1 VIGGKPDGSIMTA
14 NPKRRAAGILLHPTS
29 LPGRYGIGDLGPA
42 AHAWLETLARAKQSW
57 WQILPLGPTGYADSP
72 YQSYSAFAGNPNL
85 ISPDL
90 LVQDGLV
97 SSSDLNDVHFGP
109 GKVDFENVNKFKD
122 WLLGRTWQ
130 AFRGGAAAHL
140 RGPFD
145 RFRKDEAAWL
155 DDYALFMA
163 IKAAQGEHSWQQ
175 WPEPLRC
182 REPAAIDRARREL
195 ADAVD
200 AQRFR
205 QFLFFREWNELREH
219 ARRLG
224 IRLFGDAPIFV
235 AGDSA
240 DVWANPHLFLLDKDL
255 KPKVVAGVPPDY
267 FSATGQLWGNPLY
280 DWARMKAEGYA
291 WWIARI
297 RANLRQVDLV
307 RLDHF
312 RGFEAAWHIPAT
324 AKTAQTGEWVKGPG
338 ADLLAALKKA
348 LDGLPLVAEDLGLIS
363 KEVHALRDQFELPGM
378 YILQFAF
385 GGAVEFR
392 FLPHNHVRNAVVYT
406 GTHDNDTTLG
416 WWRTIMES
424 ERQFLRKYD
433 PHVDEDPVQHLIRTA
448 WASVA
453 DFAIVSMQDVLAL
466 GSEARMN
473 VPGTVGG
480 NWTWRMADEQ
490 MATPAWDRLAELTE
504 LYYRQPGPDLRE

>member
-1 VIGGKPDGSIMTA
+1 MAS
-14 NPKRRAAGILLHPTS
+14 NLKRRGSGVLLHPTS

-42 AHAWLETLARAKQSW
+42 AHAWLEALARGKQTW

-90 LVQDGLV
+90 LLKDGLV
-97 SSSDLNDVHFGP
+97 SPSDLRDVHFGP
-109 GKVDFENVNKFKD
+109 GRVDFENVNKFKD
-122 WLLGRTWQ
+122 WLLGKAWQ
-130 AFRGGAAAHL
+130 AFRGGAAGQLHARL
-140 RGPFD
+140 EQF
-145 RFRKDEAAWL
+145 KKEEASWL
-155 DDYALFMA
+155 DDFALFMA
-163 IKAAQGEHSWQQ
+163 IKTTQGNRSWQE
-175 WPEPLRC
+175 WPADLR
-182 REPAAIDRARREL
+182 RRDPAAIERARREL
-195 ADAVD
+195 ADAV
-200 AQRFR
+200 ASQQFR
-205 QFLFFREWNELREH
+205 QFLFFREWNDLRDH

-224 IRLFGDAPIFV
+224 IKLFGDAPIFV

-240 DVWANPHLFLLDKDL
+240 DVWANPNQFLLDKDC
-255 KPKVVAGVPPDY
+255 KPTVVAGVPPDY

-280 DWARMKAEGYA
+280 DWDRMKADGYA

-297 RANLRQVDLV
+297 KANLRQVDLV

-324 AKTAQTGEWVKGPG
+324 AKTAQMGEWIKGPA
-338 ADLLAALKKA
+338 ADLLTALKKA
-348 LDGLPLVAEDLGLIS
+348 LGGLPLVAEDLGLIS
-363 KEVHALRDQFELPGM
+363 KEVHALRDEFQLPGM
-378 YILQFAF
+378 YILQFAY

-406 GTHDNDTTLG
+406 GTHDNDTTHG
-416 WWRTIMES
+416 WWRTITEN

-433 PHVDEDPVQHLIRTA
+433 PNVDQDPVWRLIRTA

-453 DFAIVSMQDVLAL
+453 DWAIVPMQDVLTL

-473 VPGTVGG
+473 TPGTVGGG
-480 NWTWRMADEQ
+480 NWTWRMTDEQ

-504 LYYRQPGPDLRE
+504 LYYRQPGPELRE